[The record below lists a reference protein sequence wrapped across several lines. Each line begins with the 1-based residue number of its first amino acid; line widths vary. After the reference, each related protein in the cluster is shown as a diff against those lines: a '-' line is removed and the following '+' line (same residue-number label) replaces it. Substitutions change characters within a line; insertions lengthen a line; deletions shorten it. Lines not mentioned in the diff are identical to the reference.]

1 MGLFGGSKNEHHETP
16 CKPGGFGWPANQ
28 KNPMG
33 WGNDKP
39 RAVKETRPTMHGS
52 RAERRLASGTG
63 GLIKQSGKR
72 VKVTGEK
79 PRGRGKR

>member
-1 MGLFGGSKNEHHETP
+1 MGLFGGSRNERHETP
-16 CKPGGFGWPANQ
+16 CKPGGFGWPKNQ

-39 RAVKETRPTMHGS
+39 RPLSGKQLKMHGS
-52 RAERRLASGTG
+52 RSERRLMNGTG

-72 VKVTGEK
+72 VKVTGERPK
-79 PRGRGKR
+79 GKR

>member
-16 CKPGGFGWPANQ
+16 CKPGGFGWPKNQ

-39 RAVKETRPTMHGS
+39 RKVSGKQLTMHGT
-52 RAERRLASGTG
+52 RAERRLMGGKG
-63 GLIKQSGKR
+63 GLIKNNGSR
-72 VKVTGEK
+72 VKVTGER
-79 PRGRGKR
+79 PRKGR